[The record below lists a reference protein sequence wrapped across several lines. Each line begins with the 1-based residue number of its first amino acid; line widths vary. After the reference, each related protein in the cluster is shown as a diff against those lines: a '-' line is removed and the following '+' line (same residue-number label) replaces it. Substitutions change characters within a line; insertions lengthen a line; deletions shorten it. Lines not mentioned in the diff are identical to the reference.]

1 MPRFK
6 IVLYRGGQRVVV
18 SYGWS
23 PLLGFFLAVIR
34 GGRKEI
40 DYDIVAEG
48 YDGLAGLL
56 RSLVST
62 RIVPQDAVDRALE
75 LMPVVEDVAD
85 IEDDDARLVATIVTR
100 VKDAA
105 GE

>member
-6 IVLYRGGQRVVV
+6 IVLYRDGQRVVV

-23 PLLGFFLAVIR
+23 PLLGFFVAVIR

-40 DYDIVAEG
+40 DYDIVTEG